1 MKRVTRLALNKEFL
15 WLLFQNPIH
24 ATPQCVRGRNK
35 SGEEGVSK
43 QQDRPVDLYQLDLFL
58 TTASMGSMSAAATAF
73 GISQSAVSQGIAQ
86 LEQSLG
92 LVLIDRARRP
102 LSLTSAGLYVTQNAA
117 PLIALARQLKAHATE
132 ASKNERAYLRIGMID
147 SVANTIGPSLIKQL
161 VERTSGL
168 SVQIGMAI
176 AQEEALVN
184 RELDLII
191 STNAFVD
198 NPVFDH
204 QLLYKEHFVAIASRD
219 ASRDGRST
227 TLRMLADVPFISFRR
242 TSTLGIRVER
252 ILRYN
257 ELSPPRRLE
266 VDHADT
272 LTLLVAQGLGW
283 AITTPTCL
291 LQTGARFV
299 DNIELIPIEIGNS
312 ARSIFLVG
320 RRGEFP
326 ALSKD
331 IAGMVKESLWTLL
344 SSHFKLQQ
352 FVPTENYLRP
362 APC

>member
-1 MKRVTRLALNKEFL
+1 
-15 WLLFQNPIH
+15 
-24 ATPQCVRGRNK
+24 
-35 SGEEGVSK
+35 VSK
-43 QQDRPVDLYQLDLFL
+43 QTDRPVDLYQLDIFL
-58 TTASMGSMSAAATAF
+58 MVASMGSMSAAAAAF
-73 GISQSAVSQGIAQ
+73 GISQSAISQAIAQ

-102 LSLTSAGLYVTQNAA
+102 LSLTSAGLYIAQNAE
-117 PLIALARQLKAHATE
+117 PLIALARQLKANAAE
-132 ASKNERAYLRIGMID
+132 VSKNEHAYLRIGMID

-176 AQEEALVN
+176 AQEEALVG
-184 RELDLII
+184 RALDLMI

-198 NPVFDH
+198 NPAFDH
-204 QLLYKEHFVAIASRD
+204 QLLYEEHFVAIASRD
-219 ASRDGRST
+219 ASRDGRRT
-227 TLRMLADVPFISFRR
+227 TLQVLAEVPFISFRR

-257 ELSPPRRLE
+257 ELDPPRRLE

-299 DNIELIPIEIGNS
+299 DDIELIPIEIGNS
-312 ARSIFLVG
+312 VRSVFLVG

-326 ALSKD
+326 TLSKE
-331 IAGMVKESLWTLL
+331 IAGTVKESLRVLL
-344 SSHFKLQQ
+344 SSDPKLQR
-352 FVPTENYLRP
+352 FVRP
-362 APC
+362 ALSG